1 MRITTF
7 EGIVDNGQIRL
18 LGNIRLPDN
27 AKVYVIVPDIKFA
40 EIHSPSLL
48 HPEQAADFKLE
59 IIEEKSNASL

>member
-18 LGNIRLPDN
+18 VDNVRLPNN
-27 AKVYVIVPDIKFA
+27 AKVYVIFPEIKFA